1 MDSMSPP
8 RKARFWLILACWTAL
23 ALLFGAQ
30 IQLINTRVL
39 GGSGSWSEAL
49 AWSFSYWY
57 AWAALAPLVVWLSR
71 LLLREGTGFLVSL
84 QLHLPACLLVSF
96 AHLAV
101 LLIVTRA
108 SHISVEP
115 LRAVYAVHMQW
126 NLILYWVL
134 VGATHA
140 LHYYDRFRERELR
153 ATQLEAELAQ
163 SQLHRLKMQLQPHF
177 LFNAL
182 NAISTLI
189 ETDPDA
195 ADRMLS
201 QLASLLRESL
211 RADAPHEVSLREEL
225 SFLDRYLEIEK
236 TRFAD
241 RLRVSFEVDPGAL
254 DARVPSLLLQ
264 PLVENAIRHGVSRRA
279 DGGRVD
285 VRAWRE
291 NGSLRLEVKD
301 NGPGLPETANQSGIG
316 LANTRARLERLHGE
330 DYRFE
335 LANLPG
341 GGALAAVRLPFTE
354 TSPAVS

>member
-1 MDSMSPP
+1 MVAP
-8 RKARFWLILACWTAL
+8 RNLRFWIILASWTGL

-71 LLLREGTGFLVSL
+71 VFLREGTRFLVSL
-84 QLHLPACLLVSF
+84 QLHLPVCLLVSF

-101 LLIVTRA
+101 VVLVTRA
-108 SHISVEP
+108 THATVEP
-115 LRAVYAVHMQW
+115 LRAIYAVHMQW
-126 NLILYWVL
+126 NVLIYWVL

-163 SQLHRLKMQLQPHF
+163 SQLHRLKMQLHPHF

-189 ETDPDA
+189 ETEPER
-195 ADRMLS
+195 ADRVLS
-201 QLASLLRESL
+201 QLAGLLRESL
-211 RADAPHEVSLREEL
+211 RDDAPHEVSLKEEL
-225 SFLDRYLEIEK
+225 SFLERYLEIEK
-236 TRFAD
+236 TRFTD
-241 RLRVSFEVDPGAL
+241 RLSVKFDIGPDVL
-254 DARVPSLLLQ
+254 DARVPTWILQ
-264 PLVENAIRHGVSRRA
+264 PLVENAIRHGISRRA
-279 DGGRVD
+279 GVGRVE

-291 NGSLRLEVKD
+291 NGTLRLEVSD
-301 NGPGLPETANQSGIG
+301 DGPGLPDSSGKASTIGGIG
-316 LANTRARLERLHGE
+316 LANTRARLEKLHGK
-330 DYRFE
+330 DFGLE
-335 LANLPG
+335 LQNVDG
-341 GGALAAVRLPFTE
+341 GGARASVRLPF
-354 TSPAVS
+354 V

>member
-1 MDSMSPP
+1 MERMAPS
-8 RKARFWLILACWTAL
+8 RVRFWLILGSWTVL

-39 GGSGSWSEAL
+39 GGNGSWSEAL

-57 AWAALAPLVVWLSR
+57 AWAALAPVVVWLSR
-71 LLLREGTGFLVSL
+71 VFLREGTRFLQSL
-84 QLHLPACLLVSF
+84 QLHLPACLLISF

-101 LLIVTRA
+101 LVVVTRA
-108 SHISVEP
+108 THAAVEP

-126 NLILYWVL
+126 NVLIYWVL

-163 SQLHRLKMQLQPHF
+163 SQLHRLKMQLHPHF

-182 NAISTLI
+182 NAVSSLI
-189 ETDPDA
+189 ETDPER
-195 ADRMLS
+195 ADRVLS

-211 RADAPHEVSLREEL
+211 RNDAPHEVSLKEEL

-236 TRFAD
+236 TRFTD
-241 RLRVSFEVDPGAL
+241 RLSVGFDVRPDVLE
-254 DARVPSLLLQ
+254 ARVPTWVLQ
-264 PLVENAIRHGVSRRA
+264 PLVENAIRHGISRRA
-279 DGGRVD
+279 GGGRIE

-291 NGSLRLEVKD
+291 NGTLRLEVRD
-301 NGPGLPETANQSGIG
+301 DGPGLLEPASASAGIG
-316 LANTRARLERLHGE
+316 LANTRARLERLHGR
-330 DYRFE
+330 DYGLE
-335 LANLPG
+335 LANFPG
-341 GGALAAVRLPFTE
+341 GGAVASVRIPF
-354 TSPAVS
+354 V

>member
-1 MDSMSPP
+1 MAPA
-8 RKARFWLILACWTAL
+8 KNARFWIILASWTAL

-39 GGSGSWSEAL
+39 GGTGSWSEAL

-57 AWAALAPLVVWLSR
+57 GWAALAPVVVWLSR
-71 LLLREGTGFLVSL
+71 VFLREGTRFLVSL

-101 LLIVTRA
+101 VALVTRA
-108 SHISVEP
+108 THATVEP

-126 NLILYWVL
+126 NVLIYWVL

-163 SQLHRLKMQLQPHF
+163 SQLHRLKMQLHPHF

-189 ETDPDA
+189 ETEPER
-195 ADRMLS
+195 ADRVLS
-201 QLASLLRESL
+201 QLAALLRESL
-211 RADAPHEVSLREEL
+211 RDDAPHEVSLKEEL
-225 SFLDRYLEIEK
+225 SFLERYLEIEK
-236 TRFAD
+236 TRFTD
-241 RLRVSFEVDPGAL
+241 RLSVKFDIRPDVLE
-254 DARVPSLLLQ
+254 ARVPTWVLQ
-264 PLVENAIRHGVSRRA
+264 PLVENAIRHGISRRA
-279 DGGRVD
+279 GAGRVE

-291 NGSLRLEVKD
+291 NGTLRLEVRD
-301 NGPGLPETANQSGIG
+301 DGPGLLESSSPLNKSPGIG
-316 LANTRARLERLHGE
+316 LANTRARLERLHGK
-330 DYRFE
+330 DFGLE
-335 LANLPG
+335 LQNVEG
-341 GGALAAVRLPFTE
+341 GGARASVRLPF
-354 TSPAVS
+354 V

>member
-1 MDSMSPP
+1 MASGN
-8 RKARFWLILACWTAL
+8 ARLFLILASWTAL

-57 AWAALAPLVVWLSR
+57 VWAALAPVVVWLSR
-71 LLLREGTGFLVSL
+71 LFLREGTRFLLSL
-84 QLHLPACLLVSF
+84 PLHLPACLLVSF

-101 LLIVTRA
+101 LVVVTRA
-108 SHISVEP
+108 THAAVEP

-126 NLILYWVL
+126 NVLIYWVL

-163 SQLHRLKMQLQPHF
+163 SQLHRLKMQLHPHF

-189 ETDPDA
+189 ETDPES

-211 RADAPHEVSLREEL
+211 REDAPHEVSLAEEL

-236 TRFAD
+236 TRFTD
-241 RLRVSFEVDPGAL
+241 RLSVRFDVDPAVL
-254 DARVPSLLLQ
+254 DARVPTWVLQ
-264 PLVENAIRHGVSRRA
+264 PLVENAIRHGISRRTR
-279 DGGRVD
+279 GGRVE
-285 VRAWRE
+285 VRAWRAD
-291 NGSLRLEVKD
+291 GTLRLEVRD
-301 NGPGLPETANQSGIG
+301 DGPGVPDPGIKSSVVGGIG
-316 LANTRARLERLHGE
+316 LANTRARLERLHGR
-330 DYRFE
+330 DYGLTLE
-335 LANLPG
+335 NGPG
-341 GGALAAVRLPFTE
+341 GGAVASVRLPF
-354 TSPAVS
+354 V